1 MKHCGW
7 MVGIALVAALAAGVA
22 AGYVIWGWPTNWY
35 ARDVTNLPASPEND
49 IIRNGHSLI
58 VDTATRIGKSASDP
72 QKRYAGN
79 DLACKNCHLDAGLRP
94 FAAPFVSTFAT
105 FPMLVD
111 DQVITLKERIN
122 GCMRR
127 SMNGKNLPE
136 DGPEM
141 EALIAYIKFL
151 GHGTPE
157 GVRIAGMG
165 LLPLP
170 NPPLAADGGRG
181 EKVYA
186 DLCASCHKDD
196 GQGERNKPPSL
207 GYSIPPLWGDD
218 SFNAGAGMAKL
229 AYAAAYIRANMPFG
243 IRYLDPVL
251 SEQQAWDVAAFMIS
265 KPRPPA
271 PPGAGSDLR

>member
-1 MKHCGW
+1 MKHRGW
-7 MVGIALVAALAAGVA
+7 MVGIALVVALAAGLG
-22 AGYVIWGWPTNWY
+22 AGYLLWGWPTNWY

-49 IIRNGHSLI
+49 IIRYGHSLI
-58 VDTATRIGKSASDP
+58 VDTPKHIGKAASDP

-122 GCMRR
+122 GCMLR
-127 SMNGKNLPE
+127 SMNGKDLPK

-151 GHGTPE
+151 GQGTPE

-165 LLPLP
+165 LFPLP
-170 NPPLAADGGRG
+170 DPPLAADSGRARRSMPISAQAATRMTGRG
-181 EKVYA
+181 SATSRRGLAIRSRRFGATTVSMRRRA
-186 DLCASCHKDD
+186 W
-196 GQGERNKPPSL
+196 PSSL
-207 GYSIPPLWGDD
+207 T
-218 SFNAGAGMAKL
+218 
-229 AYAAAYIRANMPFG
+229 
-243 IRYLDPVL
+243 
-251 SEQQAWDVAAFMIS
+251 
-265 KPRPPA
+265 PRPISA
-271 PPGAGSDLR
+271 PTCPSACAISIRCSPSSRPGMSRPS